1 MGVFFKV
8 LLQTVNMK
16 IAALFFL
23 VATAIA
29 GASAGGRERCTW
41 GPSYWCT
48 SIKEAAPCNTMKYCI
63 NHNWAKLPVKEE
75 RTDACEMCEVAIE
88 TVREF
93 VFTPDFEKEVEKA
106 WAQFCAAIPI
116 AEIKQECTAIGTDY
130 LPELLELIKSALQ
143 PQQVC
148 TAIGLCKSENVFA
161 SFLPRLGDDCG
172 DCTNFL
178 SDIKRR
184 VEEKGKAQVE
194 EDIKGMCS
202 IAGPYE
208 GMCKQLIAQYMDKI
222 FDALS
227 TLDAGKVC
235 KFAGMC

>member
-1 MGVFFKV
+1 
-8 LLQTVNMK
+8 MK
-16 IAALFFL
+16 IAALSLL
-23 VATAIA
+23 VAFAFVGVNARA
-29 GASAGGRERCTW
+29 GVDKCTW
-41 GPSYWCT
+41 GPTYWCT
-48 SIKEAAPCNTMKYCI
+48 SIKEAKECSAVQHCI
-63 NHNWAKLPVKEE
+63 NHNWAQLAITKNAGH
-75 RTDACEMCEVAIE
+75 ACEICEMVV
-88 TVREF
+88 TDVRDIFSPE
-93 VFTPDFEKEVEKA
+93 FEKDIEDA
-106 WAQFCAAIPI
+106 WAQICAVIPI
-116 AEIKQECTAIGTDY
+116 ASIKQECDTIGTEY
-130 LPELLELIKSALQ
+130 LPELFEMIKSALE

-148 TAIGLCKSENVFA
+148 TAIGLCKAENVFA

-227 TLDAGKVC
+227 TLDAAKVC